1 MSTTLQTEKLD
12 SRITK
17 MTIQYENGTA
27 QEVKKGVMI
36 FQFDDNTLSLQAVGL
51 EGVELVGMLLLST
64 HSILEELG
72 LPTDLMERV
81 RELTE
86 GEKHE

>member
-1 MSTTLQTEKLD
+1 MSATLQTEKLD

-17 MTIQYENGTA
+17 MTIQYKNGTV
-27 QEVKKGVMI
+27 QKVKKGVMI
-36 FQFDDNTLSLQAVGL
+36 FQSDNTLSLQAVGL

-72 LPTDLMERV
+72 LPTDLIERV

>member
-1 MSTTLQTEKLD
+1 
-12 SRITK
+12 
-17 MTIQYENGTA
+17 
-27 QEVKKGVMI
+27 MI